1 MLDLLANPDTYDLD
15 RFVRAQDPMMAAV
28 RRELRQGQ
36 KRSHWMWF
44 VFPQVAGLGQSD
56 MARRYAIGSLE
67 EARAYLNHAVLGPRL
82 LECTALAN
90 DVQGRSAYELF
101 GSPDD
106 MKFQSSMTLFALA
119 RPGER
124 VFRRA
129 LDRFYAGTPDHATL
143 IALCGG

>member
-1 MLDLLANPDTYDLD
+1 MLEALTLETFNLN
-15 RFVRAQDPMMAAV
+15 RFVLAQEPVMAAV
-28 RRELRQGQ
+28 RRELRQGR

-44 VFPQVAGLGQSD
+44 VFPQVAGLGQSE
-56 MARRYAIGSLE
+56 MSRRYAIGSLE
-67 EARAYLNHAVLGPRL
+67 EARAYLNHPVLGARL

-119 RPGER
+119 RPRER
-124 VFRRA
+124 LFRQA

-143 IALCGG
+143 TALCGG

>member
-1 MLDLLANPDTYDLD
+1 MLDPMTLDTYDLD
-15 RFVRAQDPMMAAV
+15 RFVRAQDAVMAAV

-44 VFPQVAGLGQSD
+44 VFPQVAGLGHSE

-67 EARAYLNHAVLGPRL
+67 EARAYLNHPVLGSRL
-82 LECTALAN
+82 LECTALAI
-90 DVQGRSAYELF
+90 DVPGRSAFQVF

-119 RPGER
+119 RPSELI
-124 VFRRA
+124 FRQA